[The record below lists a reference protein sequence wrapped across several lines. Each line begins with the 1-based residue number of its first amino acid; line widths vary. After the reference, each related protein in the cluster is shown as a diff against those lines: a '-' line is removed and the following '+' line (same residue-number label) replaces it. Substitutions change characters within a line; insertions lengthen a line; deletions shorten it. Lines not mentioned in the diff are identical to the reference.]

1 MAYMNQERK
10 AVIAEK
16 VKPILAKYG
25 VKGTLKTDK
34 YSITLTLKSGS
45 IDFISDLNDSHIGRA
60 GYLPRIDKD
69 QLRKD
74 YNLSVNP
81 YWFQEHYNGDSYFF
95 LKEIM
100 DALKAAN
107 WYDRSDA
114 QIDYFDTAYYY
125 NVNIGN
131 WQKPYVV
138 TN

>member
-25 VKGTLKTDK
+25 VKGTLKTDR
-34 YSITLTLKSGS
+34 YSITLTLKQGR
-45 IDFISDLNDSHIGRA
+45 IDFIGDLNSDRMRWDTS
-60 GYLPRIDKD
+60 KD
-69 QLRKD
+69 ELRKEYHLD
-74 YNLSVNP
+74 VNP

-114 QIDYFDTAYYY
+114 QTDYFDTAYYY

-131 WQKPYVV
+131 WRKPYIV

>member
-34 YSITLTLKSGS
+34 HSITLTLKQGR
-45 IDFISDLNDSHIGRA
+45 IDFIGDLNSDRMRWDIS
-60 GYLPRIDKD
+60 KD
-69 QLRKD
+69 DLRKD

-81 YWFQEHYNGDSYFF
+81 FWFQEHYNGDSYFF

-114 QIDYFDTAYYY
+114 QTDYFDTAYYY

-131 WQKPYVV
+131 WQKPYQV

>member
-16 VKPILAKYG
+16 VKPILTRYG
-25 VKGTLKTDK
+25 VKGTLKTDR
-34 YSITLTLKSGS
+34 YSITLTLKQGRL
-45 IDFISDLNDSHIGRA
+45 DFIGDLNSDRMRWDTS
-60 GYLPRIDKD
+60 KD
-69 QLRKD
+69 ELRKEYHLD
-74 YNLSVNP
+74 VNP

-114 QIDYFDTAYYY
+114 QTDYFDTAYYY

-131 WQKPYVV
+131 WRKPYIV

>member
-45 IDFISDLNDSHIGRA
+45 IDFIGDLNSDRMRWDIS
-60 GYLPRIDKD
+60 KD
-69 QLRKD
+69 DLRKD

-95 LKEIM
+95 LKEVI
-100 DALKAAN
+100 DALKAAD

-114 QIDYFDTAYYY
+114 QVDYFDTAYYY

>member
-34 YSITLTLKSGS
+34 HSITLTLKQGR
-45 IDFISDLNDSHIGRA
+45 IDFIGDLNSDRMRWDIS
-60 GYLPRIDKD
+60 KD
-69 QLRKD
+69 DLRKD

-81 YWFQEHYNGDSYFF
+81 FWFQEHYNGDSYFF

-114 QIDYFDTAYYY
+114 QTDYFDTAYYY